1 MALLEK
7 IDSNIT
13 GLRYA
18 EETSIGVLAQEETAP
33 ANTDWRPLEPNTYS
47 DFGGEI
53 TTIAR
58 NPINPSRQRKKGVTT
73 DKDANGGFNTDLTQ
87 SNLQDLLQG
96 FFYADLRRKGEE
108 VPTQATAT
116 TDLFDVAST
125 TGIRV
130 NDIIFVTGFV
140 DDANNGIHLVSA
152 IVVDTTIEVLT
163 SSLVTETPPATANI
177 VVVGH
182 QFAADDLDVD
192 ASGTLPVLTTSVK
205 DLTELGTIPGEGIW
219 IGGDTALTGFSNV
232 DGAGNLINNGFKRTR
247 NVTANSMGIDKSD
260 FDMSTEVSAGGRT
273 IQVYLARVLRNELGA
288 LIKRRTYNLE
298 RTLGAPDDSLPA
310 EVQAEYLV
318 GAVPNELNLNIG
330 TADKITADLT
340 FVALDSTTIDGPT
353 TLKSDD
359 ANATKIP
366 LVEADAF
373 NTSSDFTRIR
383 LAKVESGDEA
393 PTALFAFL
401 TELTLSINNNN
412 TPNKAVSVL
421 GAFEV
426 TTGTFE
432 IGGATTAYFSNVA
445 AISSV
450 QNNDDVTIDFLIAK
464 QNSGIWFDVPLL
476 TLGDGRPAVE
486 QDAPITI
493 PLSIEAATA
502 AKIDATLDYT
512 LQFQFFDY
520 LPSIAEV

>member
-1 MALLEK
+1 M
-7 IDSNIT
+7 
-13 GLRYA
+13 
-18 EETSIGVLAQEETAP
+18 
-33 ANTDWRPLEPNTYS
+33 
-47 DFGGEI
+47 
-53 TTIAR
+53 
-58 NPINPSRQRKKGVTT
+58 
-73 DKDANGGFNTDLTQ
+73 
-87 SNLQDLLQG
+87 
-96 FFYADLRRKGEE
+96 
-108 VPTQATAT
+108 
-116 TDLFDVAST
+116 
-125 TGIRV
+125 
-130 NDIIFVTGFV
+130 TGFV
-140 DDANNGIHLVSA
+140 DDANNGLHLVSA

-163 SSLVTETPPATANI
+163 SSLVTETPPAGANI

-219 IGGDTALTGFSNV
+219 IGGDTALTGFANV
-232 DGAGNLINNGFKRTR
+232 DGAGNFVNNGFKRTR
-247 NVTANSMGIDKSD
+247 AVSANSMGIDKSD
-260 FDMSTEVSAGGRT
+260 FDMTTEVSAGGQT
-273 IQVYLARVLRNELGA
+273 VQIFLARVLRNELGA

-298 RTLGAPDDSLPA
+298 RTLGAPDDALPA
-310 EVQAEYLV
+310 EVQSEYLV
-318 GAVPNELNLNIG
+318 GAVPNELTLNIG
-330 TADKITADLT
+330 VADKITADLT
-340 FVALDSTTIDGPT
+340 FVALDSTTIDAPST
-353 TLKSDD
+353 IKSDD

-383 LAKVESGDEA
+383 LAKVEADDEA

-401 TELTLSINNNN
+401 TELSLVINNNN

-432 IGGATTAYFSNVA
+432 IGGATTAYFANVE

-464 QNSGIWFDVPLL
+464 QNAGIWFDVPLL

-486 QDAPITI
+486 QDTAITI

-512 LQFQFFDY
+512 LQFQFFDF
-520 LPSIAEV
+520 LPNIAEV

>member
-18 EETSIGVLAQEETAP
+18 EEASIGVLAQEETAP
-33 ANTDWRPLEPNTYS
+33 SNTDWVPLEPNTYS

-96 FFYADLRRKGEE
+96 FFFADLRPKGEE
-108 VPTQATAT
+108 VPTAATGT
-116 TDLFDVAST
+116 TDLFSVAST
-125 TGIRV
+125 TGFRV
-130 NDIIFVTGFV
+130 NDLIFSTGW
-140 DDANNGIHLVSA
+140 ANAGNNGLHLITA
-152 IVVDTTIEVLT
+152 IVVDTTIEVLGST
-163 SSLVTETPPATANI
+163 LVTEAAPVGVNL

-192 ASGTLPVLTTSVK
+192 ASGALPVLTTTVK

-219 IGGDTALTGFSNV
+219 IGGDTALSGFANV

-247 NVTANSMGIDKSD
+247 AVSANSMQIDKSD
-260 FDMSTEVSAGGRT
+260 FDMTTEVSAGGRT
-273 IQVYLARVLRNELGA
+273 VQIFLARVLRNELGA

-298 RTLGAPDDSLPA
+298 RTLGAPDDALPA
-310 EVQAEYLV
+310 DVQAEYLV
-318 GAVPNELNLNIG
+318 GAVPNELTLNIG
-330 TADKITADLT
+330 VADKITADLT
-340 FVALDSTTIDGPT
+340 FVALDSTTIDSPS

-359 ANATKIP
+359 ANATKIA

-383 LAKVESGDEA
+383 LAKVEAADEA
-393 PTALFAFL
+393 PTPLFAFL
-401 TELTLSINNNN
+401 TELSLVINNNN

-432 IGGATTAYFSNVA
+432 IGGSTTAYFSNVT

-464 QNSGIWFDVPLL
+464 DNSGIWFDVPLL

-486 QDAPITI
+486 QDTAITI

-512 LQFQFFDY
+512 LHFQFFDF
-520 LPSIAEV
+520 LPNIAEV